1 MQRKWLAKKCSQS
14 DKTGIHFNRVLG
26 SVHTSTMP
34 APEEFEIAALF
45 QRLSLLSTRIRH
57 ENEAFQ
63 LKTLSLQT
71 GGIWKRAPVFS
82 FRVHEN

>member
-1 MQRKWLAKKCSQS
+1 M
-14 DKTGIHFNRVLG
+14 
-26 SVHTSTMP
+26 
-34 APEEFEIAALF
+34 PEEFEIAALF
-45 QRLSLLSTRIRH
+45 QRLSLLSKRIRY